1 MLQPDKPFVTVCAI
15 AREYAANTAG
25 TNRAKPLRGA
35 GLPVKHM
42 FSVRASREQLHIAD
56 ARAVHGAESSVHGT
70 ITKNPGMA

>member
-1 MLQPDKPFVTVCAI
+1 MDVEQVLRPDSAIGTVCA
-15 AREYAANTAG
+15 ARYARSR
-25 TNRAKPLRGA
+25 TNRANDA
-35 GLPVKHM
+35 LPVKRM